1 MNRRLALALTITDL
15 LFLTYWSVSALDA
28 IGLISVPPDLLYA
41 GHDEP
46 RVVAWNWSFFPLDLA
61 FSILGLSAVRAARSG
76 RAIWRPLALM
86 SLICTMIAGGMAVAY
101 WGLLGEFDPAWFL
114 PNLALLIWPMA
125 FVPELVRD
133 MSR

>member
-1 MNRRLALALTITDL
+1 MNRRLALALTVTDL
-15 LFLTYWSVSALDA
+15 LFLTYWGVSALDA
-28 IGLISVPPDLLYA
+28 LGLISVPADLLFA

-46 RVVAWNWSFFPLDLA
+46 RVVAWNWSFLPLDLA
-61 FSILGLSAVRAARSG
+61 FSILGLSAVRAARAG
-76 RAIWRPLALM
+76 LGVWRPLALM
-86 SLICTMIAGGMAVAY
+86 SLVCTMIAGGMAVAY

-125 FVPELVRD
+125 FLPGLVRD

>member
-28 IGLISVPPDLLYA
+28 LRLISVPPDLLYA
-41 GHDEP
+41 GHHEP
-46 RVVAWNWSFFPLDLA
+46 RVVAWNWSFLPLDLA

-86 SLICTMIAGGMAVAY
+86 SLVCTMIAGGMAVAY

-125 FVPELVRD
+125 FVPGLVRD